1 MLRWI
6 VGLSL
11 QFRFLV
17 LVGALGL
24 MVLSAYR
31 LRDAPIDALPEFSAP
46 VIQIQ
51 TEALGLSASEVEE
64 LVTLN
69 LEEILTS
76 VAWLKTIRSK
86 SMTGLSS
93 ILLVFEP
100 GTDLMRARQL
110 VQERL
115 NLAHMLPNVSK
126 PPVMLQPLST
136 TSRAMLIG
144 LSPRDVSLIDASVI
158 TRWTITPKLLG
169 VPGVANVTAWGMRTR
184 QLQVQVNPERL
195 RDKGVNLN
203 EVIKAAGDAMWTSPL
218 TFLEAS
224 TPGSGGWID
233 TPNQRLGIQHV
244 QPITSPGDL
253 AQVAI
258 EDKPLRLGDVAKV
271 VEAHPLLIGDAI
283 INDQPGLLLVIE
295 KFPDAN
301 AVQVVHG
308 VNTALNELR
317 HGLQGIEID
326 ASIYRATS
334 FIDLAIGNLS
344 KAALV
349 AAGLLIV
356 ALGAWL
362 FNARTVLICI
372 IVIPLSLLAAAF
384 VLYLRGVTFNTMVL
398 AGLAVALTV
407 IIDDAVVDV
416 ENIMRRLRQHRGQGS
431 DQSTAQIVFDACIE
445 IRSLMIYATLILMLA
460 AIPILLLVGPP
471 GAFLRPLAISYV
483 LALLTSMVVAMI
495 VTPALAAVLLRGAAL
510 THRQPPL
517 VRWLQ
522 GHYEAVLPR
531 VLGAPRALAFA
542 SGAVT
547 LAGLLI
553 LPLMSWSL
561 LPSFKERD
569 VRISWEAP
577 TGTSLT
583 ETRRMVTQAMQE
595 LRQVPG
601 IRDVAS
607 HIGRAKTGDQVVNVE
622 SAQLW
627 VSIDP
632 KADYDQ
638 TLTAIRQIVQEYPG
652 VDSDVETYLSDRV
665 RAVLTRADAPIVV
678 RVQGPEREVLRREAE
693 KVAKILAG
701 IPGIANPRVESEVE
715 TPQVEIKVDLAAAG
729 RVGLKPGDI
738 RRAAATTFAGL
749 EVGNLFEQQKIFEI
763 VVWGAPE
770 SRRSLTNIRELL
782 ISTPDEGYVR
792 LGDLAEVR
800 VVPTPAVI
808 EREGVTRRID
818 IRADVAGRNITSTA
832 SEVGERLREAK
843 FPFEYHAVLLGDHAE
858 RSAEGWRTFF
868 TTLAAAIGI
877 YLLLQACLQ
886 SWHLASLV
894 FVSLVV
900 ALAGGVLA
908 MLVTGGTVLLGSLA
922 AGLAI
927 LGIAV
932 RNGILLINR
941 YQRLEWEEGET
952 FGPRLVLRGASERLG
967 PILTSVTAIG
977 FALLPFVV
985 VGNIAGLEILHPM
998 AVAILGGLLA
1008 SAMVSLF
1015 VLPALYL
1022 RLASQQPKPATSD
1035 EMRSEQHA

>member
-1 MLRWI
+1 MLRWV

-24 MVLSAYR
+24 MALGVYR
-31 LRDAPIDALPEFSAP
+31 LRDAPMDALPEFSAP

-51 TEALGLSASEVEE
+51 TEALGLSASEIEE

-76 VAWLKTIRSK
+76 VAWLKTIHSK

-93 ILLVFEP
+93 ILLMFEP
-100 GTDLMRARQL
+100 GTDLMRARRVL
-110 VQERL
+110 FRSL

-136 TSRAMLIG
+136 TSRAMIVG
-144 LSPRDVSLIDASVI
+144 LSPKDVSLIDASVI
-158 TRWTITPKLLG
+158 ARWTITPKLLG
-169 VPGVANVTAWGMRTR
+169 VPGVANVTAWGMRSR

-195 RDKGVNLN
+195 RDKGANLN

-224 TPGSGGWID
+224 TPGTGGWID

-244 QPITSPGDL
+244 QPITSPGGL

-271 VEAHPLLIGDAI
+271 VEAHPLLIGDAVI
-283 INDQPGLLLVIE
+283 GDKPGLLLVIE

-301 AVQVVHG
+301 AVQVVG
-308 VNTALNELR
+308 GLNAALDELR

-326 ASIYRATS
+326 TSIYRATS
-334 FIDLAIGNLS
+334 FIDLAIDNLK
-344 KAALV
+344 KAVLV
-349 AAGLLIV
+349 AAGLLIFALV
-356 ALGAWL
+356 AFF
-362 FNARTVLICI
+362 FNPRTALICI

-384 VLYLRGVTFNTMVL
+384 IFYLRGVTFNIMII
-398 AGLAVALTV
+398 AGLAAALAV

-416 ENIMRRLRQHRGQGS
+416 ENIMRRLGQHRSQGS
-431 DQSTAQIVFDACIE
+431 DRSTAQIVFEACIE
-445 IRSLMIYATLILMLA
+445 SRSLMVYATLILVLT
-460 AIPILLLVGPP
+460 AIPILLMLGPT
-471 GAFLRPLAISYV
+471 GAFLRPVAASFV
-483 LALLTSMVVAMI
+483 LALLASMVVAMM
-495 VTPALAAVLLRGAAL
+495 VTPALAAVLLRG
-510 THRQPPL
+510 TSVDHREPPL

-522 GHYEAVLPR
+522 RRYEAAFPHVVGAQRASVL
-531 VLGAPRALAFA
+531 A
-542 SGAVT
+542 SGAVVV
-547 LAGLLI
+547 AGLVL

-561 LPSFKERD
+561 LPAFNERD
-569 VRISWEAP
+569 VRISWEAA

-595 LRQVPG
+595 LRQLPG
-601 IRDVAS
+601 IRDVAA

-632 KADYDQ
+632 KADYAR
-638 TLTAIRQIVQEYPG
+638 TLNAIRRAVQEYPG
-652 VDSDVETYLSDRV
+652 VDTNVETYLSDRV
-665 RAVLTRADAPIVV
+665 KAVLTRAGAPIVV
-678 RVQGPEREVLRREAE
+678 RVQGPEREVLRAEAE
-693 KVAKILAG
+693 KVVKILAE
-701 IPGIANPRVESEVE
+701 IPGIVNPRVESQVE

-738 RRAAATTFAGL
+738 RRAAATVFSGL
-749 EVGNLFEQQKIFEI
+749 EVGNLFEQQKVFEI

-770 SRRSLTNIRELL
+770 SRQSLTNIRELL
-782 ISTPDEGYVR
+782 INTPEEGHVR

-808 EREGVTRRID
+808 EREGVTRRIE
-818 IRADVAGRNITSTA
+818 ISADVTGRNVASTA

-843 FPFEYHAVLLGDHAE
+843 FPFEYHAVLLGEQAE
-858 RSAEGWRTFF
+858 RSAEGWRTFV
-868 TTLAAAIGI
+868 TALGAAIGT

-886 SWHLASLV
+886 SWRLAFLVFASL
-894 FVSLVV
+894 FV

-908 MLVTGGTVLLGSLA
+908 TFLAGGTVLLGSLA
-922 AGLAI
+922 GGLAI
-927 LGIAV
+927 LAIAV
-932 RNGILLINR
+932 RDGILLISR
-941 YQRLEWEEGET
+941 YQRLEREEGEAL
-952 FGPRLVLRGASERLG
+952 GPGLVLRGASERLG
-967 PILTSVTAIG
+967 PILTSVTAIAL
-977 FALLPFVV
+977 ALLPFVV
-985 VGNIAGLEILHPM
+985 LGNIAGLEILHPM
-998 AVAILGGLLA
+998 AVAILGGVVA
-1008 SAMVSLF
+1008 SAIVSLF
-1015 VLPALYL
+1015 GLPALYL
-1022 RLASQQPKPATSD
+1022 RLASPQPKP
-1035 EMRSEQHA
+1035 EMPEGIGSEQHA